1 MKKATL
7 LAWALIPGLFIATA
21 SQAAIKSDPISI
33 PKDAV
38 GVTEDDFT
46 ELKASNCYFEERTG
60 ATEISDGVYC
70 DPLLAKLHDKIIF
83 RAQHFGEMYWMNTAD
98 GLGTGPHRYLPD
110 GMYTSN
116 DNYFIV
122 SQGIKKRIRKDS
134 AYDSVVAFAQ
144 GAKAGNSLSTPIN
157 ETDWNAFVKTCEE
170 IEAEFSDQKDDLPYS
185 VLFGQCDRNE
195 IEGIWQSDGH
205 LGQLILRVEDNGSLY
220 YVRPNNYWATVHV
233 VPNNNADVIDL
244 VQTVSSTMS
253 SKIMKKLVPFS
264 PLYN

>member
-1 MKKATL
+1 MKQATL
-7 LAWALIPGLFIATA
+7 VAWALIPGLFIATT

-38 GVTEDDFT
+38 GVTEADFS
-46 ELKASNCYFEERTG
+46 ELKASHCYFEERSG

-70 DPLLAKLHDKIIF
+70 DPLLAKLYDKIIF

-98 GLGTGPHRYLPD
+98 GLSNGPHRYLPD
-110 GMYTSN
+110 GMYIAN

-134 AYDSVVAFAQ
+134 AYNSIVAFAQ
-144 GAKAGNSLSTPIN
+144 GAKEGNSLSTPIN
-157 ETDWNAFVKTCEE
+157 EADWNAFVKTCDE
-170 IEAEFSDQKDDLPYS
+170 IEAELSDQKNNLPYS
-185 VLFGQCDRNE
+185 VLFGQCERNE
-195 IEGIWQSDGH
+195 IEGIWESDGY

-233 VPNNNADVIDL
+233 IPKKDAEVIDL
-244 VQTVSSTMS
+244 VQTIGSTMS

-264 PLYN
+264 PIYN